1 VKTLILLAISMC
13 ILTAGAAQGH
23 QDSVTENP
31 GIAEKTGQYAPLDLI
46 FLNENGKP
54 VKLSSIVTKPTILV
68 LAYFTCDSICP
79 QILGGLATAIGNIKL
94 TPGKDYK
101 LLTISFDEDDTP
113 LIAKDQQFNYLK
125 ATGMLFPP
133 DAWHFL
139 TGDKEN
145 IKRLTEAVGFRFKKE
160 VITGTVGFSTR
171 QESRGFIHPS
181 VLIFLAPD
189 GKITRYLYVEQ
200 SHYGTL
206 APIAFSTVDITTS
219 LQAAA
224 QGKTWTSTINP
235 LLLCF
240 PGLSANEARFYTVL
254 ASIGTMTLI
263 CIFAFYIYL
272 RRTSKKESPDNR
284 DATEQ

>member
-1 VKTLILLAISMC
+1 VKALILSAVFIC
-13 ILTAGAAQGH
+13 ILTGGIAQGH
-23 QDSVTENP
+23 QDSVKENP
-31 GIAEKTGQYAPLDLI
+31 GITEKTGQYVPLDLT
-46 FLNENGKP
+46 FRSENDIP

-79 QILGGLATAIGNIKL
+79 QILGGLATAIGNIKF
-94 TPGKDYK
+94 TPGTDYK

-113 LIAKDQQFNYLK
+113 LIAKENKVNYLK
-125 ATGMLFPP
+125 ATGMPFPP

-160 VITGTVGFSTR
+160 LITGTVGFSTR
-171 QESRGFIHPS
+171 QESRGYIHPS

-189 GKITRYLYVEQ
+189 GKIIRYLYVEK

-206 APIAFSTVDITTS
+206 APIAFSTVEITSS

-224 QGKTWTSTINP
+224 QGKGQPGTINP

-240 PGLSANEARFYTVL
+240 PGLSANEARFYTLTV
-254 ASIGTMTLI
+254 SIGTATLI
-263 CIFAFYIYL
+263 CILAFYIYL
-272 RRTSKKESPDNR
+272 RRTSRKKSPDNK
-284 DATEQ
+284 DATE